1 MSIKTGV
8 FDMIGKTVKEVII
21 NEYCEDYPYF
31 HVFIVFDDDLAYEF
45 YGGDKGIHSANGLYK
60 GLEYAKS
67 FRNCEKI
74 TRYYRDENG
83 KYRIE
88 EVVVGS

>member
-1 MSIKTGV
+1 MTIKTGV
-8 FDMIGKTVKEVII
+8 FDMIGKTVKEII
-21 NEYCEDYPYF
+21 VNEYCVHYPDF

-45 YGGDKGIHSANGLYK
+45 YGGDIHSANGLYK

-67 FRNCEKI
+67 FKNCKAI

-88 EVVVGS
+88 EVAAKS

>member
-1 MSIKTGV
+1 MTIKTGV

-21 NEYCEDYPYF
+21 NEHCTHYPDF

-45 YGGDKGIHSANGLYK
+45 YGGEGIHSANGLYK

-67 FRNCEKI
+67 FRSCKTI

-83 KYRIE
+83 KNRSE
-88 EVVVGS
+88 EVKANS